1 MAIGSAD
8 TPHRDVFAPVDQSTS
23 LPLYAQVIEQIEDG
37 IRRGRLE
44 AGTFLPSEPDLVAHF
59 QVARGTLRRA
69 IDYLIDKGLIIRVRG
84 VGTRVTDDPGI
95 DKPGLRSVYAELAA
109 ADRKPATRVLSISVR
124 TADDEL
130 SNVTGFSIGTEL
142 RIIVRLRLANDLA
155 VAVMENYFPATFP
168 EPGVEELTDRSMDE
182 YWARIEHEASMVRQ
196 EVVACLPTPH
206 QAELLGIS
214 PAVPILSEHLR
225 AYDDSREFMNYSSNY
240 YHPTLYK
247 MTSVA
252 TKK

>member
-1 MAIGSAD
+1 MTIGNS
-8 TPHRDVFAPVDQSTS
+8 VFVPVDQSKS

-37 IRRGRLE
+37 IRRGRL
-44 AGTFLPSEPDLVAHF
+44 APGSFLPPEPELVASF

-84 VGTRVTDDPGI
+84 VGTRITDDPGI

-109 ADRKPATRVLSISVR
+109 ADRKPATRVLGISVHS
-124 TADDEL
+124 ADENL
-130 SNVTGFSIGTEL
+130 SNSTGFAIGTEL
-142 RIIVRLRLANDLA
+142 RVIVRLRLANDLP
-155 VAVMENYFPATFP
+155 VAVMENYFPADFP
-168 EPGVEELTDRSMDE
+168 RPEVDELTDRSMDE
-182 YWARIEHEASMVRQ
+182 YWARIGHEASMVRQ
-196 EVVACLPTPH
+196 EVLACLPT
-206 QAELLGIS
+206 QRQSELLRIS
-214 PAVPILSEHLR
+214 TATPILSEHLR
-225 AYDDSREFMNYSSNY
+225 AYDDSREFMNFSRNY